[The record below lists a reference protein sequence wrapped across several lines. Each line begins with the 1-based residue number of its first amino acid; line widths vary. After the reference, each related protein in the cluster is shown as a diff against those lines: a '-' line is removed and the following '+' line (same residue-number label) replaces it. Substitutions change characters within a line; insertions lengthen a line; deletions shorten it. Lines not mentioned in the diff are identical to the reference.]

1 MIGTLAIERRRWGV
15 IARRTLPLILAVFA
29 WLTLARP
36 TLAHVGPPYPVLL
49 DEPVGPY
56 VVSSLADPD
65 VGVGT
70 FILAIVDAQGRPA
83 PPDTQVVLS
92 VRPLDGHAAPASHVA
107 QWQRMRDGERFI
119 AQVPFDAEGMWQV
132 QLSVEGTAGR
142 GEISFDV
149 RVTPANLPWLS
160 SLLCLAP
167 FLLVGI
173 LWIVGARRQRR
184 RPQRRTTDRLIE
196 ADPSTH

>member
-1 MIGTLAIERRRWGV
+1 MAWPLSAERRRWV
-15 IARRTLPLILAVFA
+15 VVAIRLLLTIALAA
-29 WLTLARP
+29 WGWLALARP
-36 TLAHVGPPYPVLL
+36 ALAHVGPPYPVLL

-56 VVSSLADPD
+56 IVSSLADPD

-70 FILAIVDAQGRPA
+70 FVLAVSDAEGRPA
-83 PPDTQVVLS
+83 PPETRVILS
-92 VRPLDGHAAPASHVA
+92 VRPLDGHAAPASHIA
-107 QWQRMRDGERFI
+107 RWQRVRDGERFL

-132 QLSVEGTAGR
+132 RLRVEGAAGK
-142 GEISFDV
+142 GEVSFDV
-149 RVTPANLPWLS
+149 RVTPAGLPWLS

-184 RPQRRTTDRLIE
+184 RPQRR
-196 ADPSTH
+196 STE